1 MSFRLCNTVSVALHV
16 DVLLDDITTSRLH
29 RQYRAFRKTVES
41 CRDGKGCVELDVT
54 GWQVGP
60 KTICVG
66 NAEVARC

>member
-16 DVLLDDITTSRLH
+16 DVLLDHMTISRPH

-41 CRDGKGCVELDVT
+41 CRDGKNCVELDVI
-54 GWQVGP
+54 GWQVGS
-60 KTICVG
+60 KTICEG